1 MFILERCIRSQHFLT
16 NGIFT
21 ILFYI
26 VLSGFQNEPTLLDR
40 KDFKAISS
48 HFYDVKIKPNYDG

>member
-1 MFILERCIRSQHFLT
+1 MFIFERFIRSKHFLT

-26 VLSGFQNEPTLLDR
+26 VLSVFQNEPTLLDC
-40 KDFKAISS
+40 KNFKAISS
-48 HFYDVKIKPNYDG
+48 HFYDMKIEPK